1 LRLFSFLSLI
11 VKRIWR
17 ERWQPHRL
25 LLGRCVRD
33 ESHVEMKLKIL
44 LLVSVT
50 LLMSPVK
57 FSRPSVAAEL
67 ANDGNLE
74 DRVTMIE
81 REREEKDRFFRE
93 APTSPLTLRDQRSF
107 QGLRYY
113 PVDLRYLFSGRI
125 ERYPKAKRTYVKL
138 PTNQGNFRTYI
149 KEGVFRFRI
158 EGIEFVLTV
167 YRFLGRSRL
176 FLPFRDKTNGE
187 ETYTHGRYVD
197 VEVMSDNKIVVD
209 FNRAHNPFCAYN
221 PKYTCAYASEENI
234 LSVAIPCGE
243 KNFIPSR

>member
-1 LRLFSFLSLI
+1 
-11 VKRIWR
+11 
-17 ERWQPHRL
+17 
-25 LLGRCVRD
+25 
-33 ESHVEMKLKIL
+33 MKLKIL

-74 DRVTMIE
+74 DRVTLIE

-113 PVDLRYLFSGRI
+113 PVDH
-125 ERYPKAKRTYVKL
+125 
-138 PTNQGNFRTYI
+138 QGNFRTYI

-197 VEVMSDNKIVVD
+197 VEVMSDNEIVVD
-209 FNRAHNPFCAYN
+209 FNRAYNPFCAYN